1 MSVYLHD
8 IPLSQAQSRLE
19 TALREADLWRVLG
32 AETIPLDENALG
44 RTLAGAVW
52 AKTSSPHYH
61 ASAMD
66 GFAVRAADTAG
77 ALPSKPVTLQI
88 RPFDAAQGRP
98 ETRYLDTG
106 DPLPPGFD
114 SVIPIENTE
123 ALDEHGNLTEAIRD
137 PASIRIR
144 ASVAPWKH
152 VRPLGEDIVAT
163 ELVLPA
169 GHVLRP
175 ADLGAIAAAG
185 HSEIEVACKPRV
197 AILPTGTELVPIGS
211 KLKPGDILEYNSLVM
226 AAQVKAMGGEPTRFP
241 ITEDDFD
248 LICQRVQA
256 AAQDHDLI
264 LLNAGSSAGAEDF
277 SAKVVEKLGTLLVH
291 GVAVRPGHPV
301 ILGVIARS
309 ETTKQSPGKQ
319 ETATRP
325 GLDTPKSAATRPS
338 GARTA
343 SPLGKDMIL
352 IIGVPGYP
360 VSAALTVEIF
370 VEPLIA
376 QWLGR
381 RPNELP
387 TESAQLTR
395 KITSPGGDD
404 DFVRVA
410 VGRVGEKLLA
420 APLSRGA
427 GVITSLVRADGLVLL
442 PRGTQGAEA
451 GEQVQVRLYR
461 PRAEL
466 DKTIF
471 CIGSHDMTL
480 DLIAQFLAKHD
491 RRLVS
496 ANVCSQGGLVALRR
510 GEAHLAGSHL
520 LDPETGEYN
529 ISYIRQYLPDVPVKV
544 VTLVGREQGLL
555 VKRGNPK
562 GVKSLAD
569 LSRPGACP
577 EPSRRAESDAE
588 RVHFVNRQRGA
599 GTRVLLDYQL
609 NLLGIAPDAI
619 IGYNQEEYTHL
630 GVAAAVASGRADCGL
645 GIAAAAKALEL
656 DFIPL
661 YQERYDLVFPKKF
674 AESELLAPLF
684 AVLENSEFRA
694 AVAALPGYD
703 VSEMGKLVLE
713 D

>member
-8 IPLSQAQSRLE
+8 IPLPEALARLE
-19 TALREADLWRVLG
+19 SALRDADLWRVLG
-32 AETIPLDENALG
+32 AEAIQLDENALG
-44 RTLAGAVW
+44 RTLAEPVW

-77 ALPSKPVTLQI
+77 ALQTKPVTLQI
-88 RPFDAAQGRP
+88 P
-98 ETRYLDTG
+98 EQACYLDTG

-114 SVIPIENTE
+114 SVIQIENTE
-123 ALDEHGNLTEAIRD
+123 ALDEHGELIDAIRD

-144 ASVAPWKH
+144 ESVPPWKH

-175 ADLGAIAAAG
+175 ADLGAIAASG
-185 HSEIEVACKPRV
+185 HTEINVSRKPRV

-211 KLKPGDILEYNSLVM
+211 KLKSGDILEYNSLVM
-226 AAQVKAMGGEPTRFP
+226 AAQIKAMGAEATRFP
-241 ITEDDFD
+241 ITKDDFD
-248 LICQRVQA
+248 LICERVA
-256 AAQDHDLI
+256 EAAQDHDLV

-277 SAKVVEKLGTLLVH
+277 SASVVQKLGTLLVH

-301 ILGVIARS
+301 ILGVIARRG
-309 ETTKQSPGKQ
+309 EAPMKQSSTIR
-319 ETATRP
+319 EIATH
-325 GLDTPKSAATRPS
+325 PS
-338 GARTA
+338 DARNPA
-343 SPLGKDMIL
+343 ELGRGNDIIP

-360 VSAALTVEIF
+360 VSAALTIDIF
-370 VEPLIA
+370 AEPLIA

-381 RPNELP
+381 RPLELP
-387 TESAQLTR
+387 TETAQLTR
-395 KITSPGGDD
+395 KIASPGGDD

-427 GVITSLVRADGLVLL
+427 GVITSLVRADGLVLM

-451 GEQVQVRLYR
+451 GEDVQVRLYR
-461 PRAEL
+461 PKAEL

-480 DLIAQFLAKHD
+480 DLIAQFLSGHD
-491 RRLVS
+491 RRLAS
-496 ANVCSQGGLVALRR
+496 ANVGSQGGLVALRR

-520 LDPETGEYN
+520 LNPETGEYN
-529 ISYIRQYLPDVPVKV
+529 ISYIRQYLPDVPVRV

-555 VKRGNPK
+555 VKQGNPK
-562 GVKSLAD
+562 GIKNLGD
-569 LSRPGACP
+569 LSRPGA
-577 EPSRRAESDAE
+577 ESEANS
-588 RVHFVNRQRGA
+588 VHFVNRQRGA

-609 NLLGIAPDAI
+609 NLMGIAAESI

-661 YQERYDLVFPKKF
+661 YQERYDLVIPREY

-684 AVLENSEFRA
+684 AVLENQKFRS

-703 VSEMGKLVLE
+703 VSKMGDLVLE

>member
-32 AETIPLDENALG
+32 DETIPLDENALG
-44 RTLAGAVW
+44 RTLAGPVW

-66 GFAVRAADTAG
+66 GFAVRAAETTG
-77 ALPSKPVTLQI
+77 ALPSRPVSLRIPDQ
-88 RPFDAAQGRP
+88 AC
-98 ETRYLDTG
+98 YLDTG
-106 DPLPPGFD
+106 DPLPPGYD

-123 ALDEHGNLTEAIRD
+123 ALDEHGNLTKAIRD
-137 PASIRIR
+137 PATIRIR
-144 ASVAPWKH
+144 ASVAPWTH

-185 HSEIEVACKPRV
+185 HTEIQVARKPRV

-211 KLKPGDILEYNSLVM
+211 KLEPGDILEYNSLVM
-226 AAQVKAMGGEPTRFP
+226 AAQVKDMGGEPRRFP
-241 ITEDDFD
+241 ITIDKFD
-248 LICQRVQA
+248 LICQRVQE

-277 SAKVVEKLGTLLVH
+277 SARVVEKLGRLLVH

-301 ILGVIARS
+301 IMGMVNRES
-309 ETTKQSPGKQ
+309 ENGESSTHIQQPNPDSQIP
-319 ETATRP
+319 
-325 GLDTPKSAATRPS
+325 
-338 GARTA
+338 
-343 SPLGKDMIL
+343 

-360 VSAALTVEIF
+360 VSAALTIEIF

-381 RPNELP
+381 RSNELP
-387 TESAQLTR
+387 TETAQLTR

-410 VGRVGEKLLA
+410 VGRVGDTLLA

-442 PRGTQGAEA
+442 PHGTQGAEA

-480 DLIAQFLAKHD
+480 DLIAQFLAGHD
-491 RRLVS
+491 RRLAS
-496 ANVCSQGGLVALRR
+496 ANVGSQGGLVALRR

-529 ISYIRQYLPDVPVKV
+529 ISYIRQYLPGVKV
-544 VTLVGREQGLL
+544 KVITLVGREQGLL

-562 GVKSLAD
+562 KVKSLED
-569 LSRPGACP
+569 LSRPGAG
-577 EPSRRAESDAE
+577 DAA
-588 RVHFVNRQRGA
+588 RVRFVNRQRGA
-599 GTRVLLDYQL
+599 GTRVLLDYHL
-609 NLLGIAPDAI
+609 KLMRIAADSI

-661 YQERYDLVFPKKF
+661 YQERYDLVISREFT
-674 AESELLAPLF
+674 ESDLLAPLF
-684 AVLENSEFRA
+684 AVLENQEFRA
-694 AVAALPGYD
+694 AVSALPGYD
-703 VSEMGKLVLE
+703 VSVMGNLILE